1 MSAEDNALTTV
12 PRACMYVAKA
22 LQLHVQGRKLHMR
35 RKGHSMHRASTEDQL
50 HDSPSAAW

>member
-1 MSAEDNALTTV
+1 
-12 PRACMYVAKA
+12 MYVAKA